1 MADGRA
7 VLVTGGAGYIGSH
20 ACKALA
26 KRGYLPVALD
36 TLVNGRPEFVK
47 WGPLVV
53 ADIGDEQA
61 VRSAVRNYGVLGAI
75 HFAAFAEVEQSMRD
89 PALYYENN
97 LAKSVALVGA
107 LRQAGIGRLV
117 FSSSCAVYGVPQR
130 QPVDETLPPDP
141 INPYGESKLAV
152 ERLLRAYDRAYGFRS
167 MSLRYFNA
175 AGADLEGEIGETP
188 RVQTRLIPRV
198 LQAAM
203 GRLPEIVIFGDSHPT
218 RDGTAVRDYVHV
230 EDIVDAH
237 LAALDYLAAGGST
250 TVLNLGTGT
259 GHSVREI
266 VAAVERIT
274 GRAVPRRFAPPRPG
288 DPPELVADVRGA
300 AELLGWRPTRSDL
313 PTIIGSAW
321 SWQQR
326 ISAGA

>member
-1 MADGRA
+1 MSGGRA
-7 VLVTGGAGYIGSH
+7 VLVTGGAGFIGSH

-26 KRGYLPVALD
+26 RRGHLPVALD
-36 TLVNGRPEFVK
+36 TLVNGRPDFVK

-53 ADIGDEQA
+53 SDIADEQA
-61 VRSAVRNYGVLGAI
+61 VRSAIQRYGVREVI
-75 HFAAFAEVEQSMRD
+75 HFAAYAEVEQSMRD

-97 LAKSVALVGA
+97 LAKSVALIGA
-107 LRQAGIGRLV
+107 LRRAGIDRLV

-130 QPVDETLPPDP
+130 QPIDESLRPDP

-152 ERLLRAYDRAYGFRS
+152 ERLLRAYDGAYGFRS
-167 MSLRYFNA
+167 VSLRYFNA
-175 AGADLEGEIGETP
+175 AGADLEGEIGEWP

-203 GRLPEIVIFGDSHPT
+203 GRLPEIVIYGDSHPT

-237 LAALDYLAAGGST
+237 IAALDHLAAGGPT
-250 TVLNLGTGT
+250 TVLNLGTGA

-288 DPPELVADVRGA
+288 DPPELVADIGRA
-300 AELLGWRPTRSDL
+300 AALLGWRPTRSDL
-313 PTIIGSAW
+313 ATIIGSAW
-321 SWQQR
+321 SWQQA
-326 ISAGA
+326 INADA

>member
-1 MADGRA
+1 MSGGRA
-7 VLVTGGAGYIGSH
+7 VLVTGGAGFIGSH

-26 KRGYLPVALD
+26 RCGHLPVALD
-36 TLVNGRPEFVK
+36 TLVNGRPDFVK

-53 ADIGDEQA
+53 SDIADEQA
-61 VRSAVRNYGVLGAI
+61 VRAAIQQYGVRDVI
-75 HFAAFAEVEQSMRD
+75 HFAAYAEVEQSMRD

-97 LAKSVALVGA
+97 LAKSVALIGA
-107 LRQAGIGRLV
+107 LRQAGIDRLV

-130 QPVDETLPPDP
+130 QPVDESLRPDP

-152 ERLLRAYDRAYGFRS
+152 ERLLRAYDGAYGFRS
-167 MSLRYFNA
+167 VSLRYFNA
-175 AGADLEGEIGETP
+175 AGADLEGEIGEWP

-203 GRLPEIVIFGDSHPT
+203 GRLPEIVIYGESHPT

-237 LAALDYLAAGGST
+237 LAALDYLAAGGPT
-250 TVLNLGTGT
+250 NVLNLGTGA

-288 DPPELVADVRGA
+288 DPPELVADIAKA
-300 AELLGWRPTRSDL
+300 AVLLGWRPTRSDL
-313 PTIIGSAW
+313 ATIIGSAW
-321 SWQQR
+321 SWQQA
-326 ISAGA
+326 ISADA